1 MLPWAPL
8 MHSADGVESP
18 IVSCD
23 QLLSFTGVQGYRP
36 QLHTVSSMKTVQLPS
51 HPHGIVRKQKYDA
64 AVQTSCKLPSA
75 ACTSGWKA
83 EVSVRFGGLSKQRIP
98 SVAARCARPWWE
110 RGIWQSGA
118 AVVCVSSEVFR
129 TTPLLLCMA
138 AGLGVYLGPI
148 YIGSFTHS
156 LSGLAGCWPSVG
168 AGVVDRCGLS
178 PAGAFLLEFGVL
190 PRCEVQELLR
200 LSRSPVPTRMP
211 FSFSTP
217 SVSFGFLISHIS

>member
-18 IVSCD
+18 NVSCD

-36 QLHTVSSMKTVQLPS
+36 QLHTVSSMKMVQLPS

-75 ACTSGWKA
+75 ACTYGWKT

-98 SVAARCARPWWE
+98 SVAARWARPWQE

-118 AVVCVSSEVFR
+118 AVVRVSSEVFR

-138 AGLGVYLGPI
+138 ARLGVYLGSK
-148 YIGSFTHS
+148 YSGSSAHS
-156 LSGLAGCWPSVG
+156 LSVPQAAGLVLGHVWLT
-168 AGVVDRCGLS
+168 GVVCRLLGPSFCSLWCCPGVRCRSCHGCPGHQSQPECPSPSPPLVFLS
-178 PAGAFLLEFGVL
+178 D
-190 PRCEVQELLR
+190 
-200 LSRSPVPTRMP
+200 
-211 FSFSTP
+211 
-217 SVSFGFLISHIS
+217 FGFLTLS